1 MIHKNNVLTYG
12 IALLA
17 CVALWAGNVCAQTPS
32 WQKTQEVDLTAFRY
46 TTEISPHQNEV
57 PTVLEVPIA
66 VGRVLN
72 KTAVV
77 VGDEQ
82 GTQPSFYISNTE
94 RLDVPMQVIVK
105 GAVNANNL
113 SDRNLE
119 TTVDFPFDEAGT
131 NKISITVTANQ
142 QITTSELRL
151 VLAPNVAHPHTIA
164 LYRISQNLPK
174 IILAKTEFKGST
186 VRFPKTTASTFVIEF
201 ELAQPLRL
209 AEIEFVQE
217 SEEVR
222 YEAVRFLAQPNTNY
236 TLFIDPD
243 RQYGTI
249 SSQGMSLADDEGVVT
264 VGEGVLET
272 NKLYRPSDGDEDTV
286 SDMYDNCV
294 SVPNSDQVDVDK
306 NGRGD
311 ACDDFDR
318 DGIVTIKDT
327 CPLVPNSDQRD
338 TDSDGVG
345 DACDEEENRLT
356 ERSPWIPWAGMGIAG
371 AVLIGL
377 LIISAGMK
385 PKTGVQVETKEDKV
399 ESL

>member
-1 MIHKNNVLTYG
+1 MIQKKISTYS

-17 CVALWAGNVCAQTPS
+17 CVALWAGNVNAQTPA
-32 WQKTQEVDLTAFRY
+32 WQQTANVDLTAFRY
-46 TTEISPHQNEV
+46 RTEISPHQNEV
-57 PTVLEVPIA
+57 PTVLEVPVA

-72 KTAVV
+72 KRAVV

-82 GTQPSFYISNTE
+82 GTQPAFYISNTE
-94 RLDVPMQVIVK
+94 RLNIPMQVIIES
-105 GAVNANNL
+105 AVNANNL
-113 SDRNLE
+113 SDRNLG

-174 IILAKTEFKGST
+174 IILAETEFKGST

-201 ELAQPLRL
+201 EIAQPLRL

-294 SVPNSDQVDVDK
+294 SVPNSDQIDIDK

-318 DGIVTIKDT
+318 DGIVTIKDN
-327 CPLVPNSDQRD
+327 CPEIPNRDQRD
-338 TDSDGVG
+338 TDGDGMG
-345 DACDEEENRLT
+345 DVCDEEENRLT
-356 ERSPWIPWAGMGIAG
+356 ERSPWIPWVGMGIA
-371 AVLIGL
+371 AIVLVGL
-377 LIISAGMK
+377 LAVSVRK
-385 PKTGVQVETKEDKV
+385 PVVLEQKREEENKV